1 MMQRLL
7 AQHSSARVISAIVVL
22 VLIVAGATIWV
33 VFHALNVS
41 RVERETYELESRAAI
56 DSADNAESLSRRT
69 QWYLE
74 RLFDGSLPPPPARDH
89 VELIRALAQVGVAT
103 GVAKVDALMPE
114 VRGSSQ
120 RIASALHRG
129 MELRT
134 RRHET
139 EHELTLMHQRLQA
152 ILAGMNRGVERVEGA
167 LKLAAAR
174 TLRALRRNEPVE
186 EEGIEALPTLGLLRT
201 DVGELAG
208 AASRLR
214 EELSIDDIE
223 DLRENILP
231 PLAARMWGDLDRISN
246 VPPELIA
253 EQRELLA
260 EFEHLLVGAPLRRD
274 AATQLIAMLPGS
286 LMSTQLEHIG
296 MMRASRA
303 SVVNLNRLLDEQSA
317 ASSSLRAVSREVHAA
332 SMNRLQAALDH
343 SWSTVLLVAGVG
355 VPLVLGLAGCLPAII
370 RLEISK
376 KTESERVAAAA
387 LRTAHEAAEV
397 ANRAKSEF
405 LANMSHEI
413 RTPMTAILGFA
424 DLLDDEDQAPASAK
438 RRRDAASTIRR
449 NGEHLLSI
457 INDILDLSKIEAD
470 KMTVEQVRVEPE
482 QLIRDVLDL
491 MHVKASAKGIT
502 LAARCPAP
510 VPAVIQSDPV
520 RLRQVLVNLVGNAI
534 KFTEVGGVTI
544 HVDHDAASGQ
554 VRFAVQD
561 TGIGMSPQQQDRLFG
576 AFEQADAS
584 MTRRF
589 GGTGLGLR
597 ISKRLTQMLGGDI
610 TVASRAGQGS
620 TFTAS
625 IATGDIAGVTMVQ
638 IGNRQ
643 DAPERTPGRPALAP
657 AARVLEGMR
666 ILLAEDGP
674 DNVRLITFHLQ
685 RAGALVTS
693 VANGRLALDLLCSDS
708 AGVLRSP
715 PEFDLILTDMQMPEM
730 DGYDLARQLRA
741 MGHQGPI
748 VALTAHAMAGDAQK
762 CRDAG
767 CDEYATKPIEP
778 DALIGTCIHAAKW
791 TGRLSQAA

>member
-1 MMQRLL
+1 
-7 AQHSSARVISAIVVL
+7 
-22 VLIVAGATIWV
+22 
-33 VFHALNVS
+33 
-41 RVERETYELESRAAI
+41 
-56 DSADNAESLSRRT
+56 
-69 QWYLE
+69 
-74 RLFDGSLPPPPARDH
+74 
-89 VELIRALAQVGVAT
+89 
-103 GVAKVDALMPE
+103 
-114 VRGSSQ
+114 
-120 RIASALHRG
+120 
-129 MELRT
+129 
-134 RRHET
+134 
-139 EHELTLMHQRLQA
+139 
-152 ILAGMNRGVERVEGA
+152 
-167 LKLAAAR
+167 
-174 TLRALRRNEPVE
+174 
-186 EEGIEALPTLGLLRT
+186 
-201 DVGELAG
+201 
-208 AASRLR
+208 
-214 EELSIDDIE
+214 
-223 DLRENILP
+223 
-231 PLAARMWGDLDRISN
+231 
-246 VPPELIA
+246 
-253 EQRELLA
+253 
-260 EFEHLLVGAPLRRD
+260 
-274 AATQLIAMLPGS
+274 
-286 LMSTQLEHIG
+286 
-296 MMRASRA
+296 
-303 SVVNLNRLLDEQSA
+303 
-317 ASSSLRAVSREVHAA
+317 
-332 SMNRLQAALDH
+332 
-343 SWSTVLLVAGVG
+343 
-355 VPLVLGLAGCLPAII
+355 
-370 RLEISK
+370 
-376 KTESERVAAAA
+376 VAAAA

-424 DLLDDEDQAPASAK
+424 DLLDDEDQAPASVQ

-457 INDILDLSKIEAD
+457 INDILDLSKIEAG

-502 LAARCPAP
+502 LAAHCPAP

-554 VRFAVQD
+554 VRFTVQD
-561 TGIGMSPQQQDRLFG
+561 TGIGMSPEQQDRLFG

-610 TVASRAGQGS
+610 TVASSAGQGS

-638 IGNRQ
+638 IGSRQ
-643 DAPERTPGRPALAP
+643 DAPERTPGRPVLAP
-657 AARVLEGMR
+657 AARVLEDMR

-693 VANGRLALDLLCSDS
+693 VANGRLALELLSSDS

-715 PEFDLILTDMQMPEM
+715 AEFDLILTDMQMPEM

-778 DALIGTCIHAAKW
+778 GALIGTCIHAANW
-791 TGRLSQAA
+791 AGRLSRAA